1 MTSRIRPDG
10 RGSRWRGIGRG
21 IARRLAAG
29 VLVLWGAATLTFLAL
44 HLIPGDEVD
53 AILGPSLTVTPQLRA
68 QVAAEYG
75 LNHPLFVQYLDYL
88 GNLAR
93 GDLGRSYQQDIP
105 VSRLLAEQV
114 GPTMQLALAAAG
126 TGFVVAILAVLI
138 TAGSGRFGRWL
149 ASVIELLAV
158 SVPNFWLGL
167 ILLTV
172 FSFRFPILPAVG
184 ASGLSGLILP
194 TLTLALPLGGILAQ
208 VIRQELALASG
219 RPFTLTVRARGAGEF
234 RLTLRHTLRHAIT
247 PVVTLSAWIVGSLIG
262 GTVLVENIFARPGI
276 GRILVSAV
284 VSRDIPVVTAIVLLS
299 AVAFVAVNTVV
310 DLLYPVIDPR
320 LRTESRT

>member
-1 MTSRIRPDG
+1 MAARVMPGERVSL
-10 RGSRWRGIGRG
+10 WRRAG
-21 IARRLAAG
+21 RRLIAG
-29 VLVLWGAATLTFLAL
+29 VLVLWGAATVTFLAL
-44 HLIPGDEVD
+44 QLIPGDPVD

-88 GNLAR
+88 GHLLR
-93 GDLGRSYQQDIP
+93 GDLGRSYQRDMP
-105 VSRLLAEQV
+105 VGRLLAEQV
-114 GPTMQLALAAAG
+114 GPTVQLALAAAL
-126 TGFVVAILAVLI
+126 TGFAVAVIAVLV

-172 FSFRFPILPAVG
+172 FSFRFPILPSVG
-184 ASGLSGLILP
+184 ASGLPGLILP

-208 VIRQELALASG
+208 VIRQELALANG
-219 RPFTLTVRARGAGEF
+219 APFTLTVRARGAGEL

-247 PVVTLSAWIVGSLIG
+247 PVVTLSAWMIGSLIG

-276 GRILVSAV
+276 GRILVGAV
-284 VSRDIPVVTAIVLLS
+284 VSRDTPVVTAIVLLS

-310 DLLYPVIDPR
+310 DLLYPIIDPR
-320 LRTESRT
+320 LRAENRA

>member
-1 MTSRIRPDG
+1 MTAALAPAPPAT
-10 RGSRWRGIGRG
+10 RWWRRAG
-21 IARRLAAG
+21 RRLLAG

-75 LNHPLFVQYLDYL
+75 LDHPLIVQYLDYVGRL
-88 GNLAR
+88 LR
-93 GDLGRSYQQDIP
+93 GDLGRSYQRDMP

-114 GPTMQLALAAAG
+114 GPTVQLALAAAV
-126 TGFVVAILAVLI
+126 TGFLVAILAVLI

-149 ASVIELLAV
+149 ASVLELLAV
-158 SVPNFWLGL
+158 SVPSFWLGL
-167 ILLTV
+167 VLLTF
-172 FSFRFPILPAVG
+172 FSFKFAIFPSVG
-184 ASGLSGLILP
+184 ASGPVGLVLP

-208 VIRQELALASG
+208 VIRQELELAGG
-219 RPFTLTVRARGAGEF
+219 RPFALSVRARGISEF
-234 RLTLRHTLRHAIT
+234 RLVLRHTLRHAIT
-247 PVVTLSAWIVGSLIG
+247 PVVTLSAWVIGSLIG

-276 GRILVSAV
+276 GRVLVSAV
-284 VSRDIPVVTAIVLLS
+284 ASRDTPVVTAIVLLS
-299 AVAFVAVNTVV
+299 AVAFVVVNTVV

-320 LRTESRT
+320 LRGQERT